1 MYMKSFLSYLNQ
13 TADLLPDKLA
23 FSDGEQGLTF
33 RELRQAAANVGACL
47 RHSGAKAEPVGVL
60 MERGAPEI
68 AAFLGVLEA
77 GCFYVPLDEQMPRER
92 LDRIV
97 RTLCPRF
104 ILTDR
109 KNLTAAEGLCP
120 AAEHLL
126 YTGAAAFPGPDRLR
140 DESAADGLA
149 YVVFTSGSTGE
160 PKGVSIRE
168 SSLLDY
174 AATLP
179 EALSFDDSLIFG
191 IQSPLY
197 FDAWLKELLGVIV
210 KAATAYLLPREL
222 FVNPV
227 SLIQYINERQI
238 NALCWVSSAF
248 SLVSRLRTF
257 YAVVPEH
264 LKLMCFGSEVL
275 PVKQL
280 AAWQKACPDAR
291 IFQLY
296 GATECTG
303 MTRGQALPR
312 HQVVPAGRR
321 GAALEGGRD
330 RHRRPLRHGGLL

>member
-1 MYMKSFLSYLNQ
+1 MSFYHPVAGPQ
-13 TADLLPDKLA
+13 DP
-23 FSDGEQGLTF
+23 
-33 RELRQAAANVGACL
+33 
-47 RHSGAKAEPVGVL
+47 AKPVPVGK
-60 MERGAPEI
+60 P
-68 AAFLGVLEA
+68 
-77 GCFYVPLDEQMPRER
+77 
-92 LDRIV
+92 
-97 RTLCPRF
+97 
-104 ILTDR
+104 
-109 KNLTAAEGLCP
+109 
-120 AAEHLL
+120 
-126 YTGAAAFPGPDRLR
+126 FPGPDQLR

-210 KAATAYLLPREL
+210 KGATAYLLPREL

-280 AAWQKACPDAR
+280 TAWLRGHGVHRHELLSSRGGAPGPGQAR
-291 IFQLY
+291 
-296 GATECTG
+296 A
-303 MTRGQALPR
+303 RGQALPR

-330 RHRRPLRHGGLL
+330 RHRRPLRHGRLL